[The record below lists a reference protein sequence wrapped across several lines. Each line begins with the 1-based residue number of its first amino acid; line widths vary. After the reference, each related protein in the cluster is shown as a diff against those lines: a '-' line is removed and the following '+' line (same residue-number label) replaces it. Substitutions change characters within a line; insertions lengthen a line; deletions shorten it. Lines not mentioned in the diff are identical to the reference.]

1 MSGALTRIYRNENAD
16 TQQQD
21 AAISKLINDVD
32 TYKDLLQKTET
43 RLSKRV
49 KELSSE
55 VKSLVSDG
63 IEVFH
68 TYHLMRFFYW

>member
-1 MSGALTRIYRNENAD
+1 MISNENAD

-21 AAISKLINDVD
+21 AAISKLIKDVD

-63 IEVFH
+63 KEVFD
-68 TYHLMRFFYW
+68 TS

>member
-1 MSGALTRIYRNENAD
+1 MISNENAD

-21 AAISKLINDVD
+21 AAISKLIKDVD

-49 KELSSE
+49 KELSLE

-63 IEVFH
+63 KEVFD
-68 TYHLMRFFYW
+68 TS

>member
-1 MSGALTRIYRNENAD
+1 MNSNENAD

-21 AAISKLINDVD
+21 AAISKLIKDVD

-55 VKSLVSDG
+55 VKYLVSDG
-63 IEVFH
+63 KEVFD
-68 TYHLMRFFYW
+68 TS

>member
-1 MSGALTRIYRNENAD
+1 MNRNENAD

-21 AAISKLINDVD
+21 AAISKLIKDVD

-63 IEVFH
+63 MEVFD
-68 TYHLMRFFYW
+68 TYQLMGGFYW

>member
-21 AAISKLINDVD
+21 AAISKLIKDVD

-55 VKSLVSDG
+55 VKSLVSHG
-63 IEVFH
+63 IEVFD
-68 TYHLMRFFYW
+68 TYQLMGLFYW